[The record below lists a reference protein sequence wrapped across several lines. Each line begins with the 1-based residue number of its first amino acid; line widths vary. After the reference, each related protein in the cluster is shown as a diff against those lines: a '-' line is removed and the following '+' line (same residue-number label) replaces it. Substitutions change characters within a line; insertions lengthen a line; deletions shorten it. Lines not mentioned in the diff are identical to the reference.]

1 MTKALSI
8 GLQNYKPLKDYIVDK
23 TLIIQEFL
31 DMTIDS
37 IELFK
42 DTQIMK
48 AKYIYQINQYPTMFI
63 SFANGKG
70 NQLSIIQTIK
80 KVAREAINQFEINS
94 TVLI

>member
-1 MTKALSI
+1 MTKDLSI
-8 GLQNYKPLKDYIVDK
+8 GFQNYNTLKDYIVDK
-23 TLIIQEFL
+23 TLMIQEFL

-63 SFANGKG
+63 SFANVKG
-70 NQLSIIQTIK
+70 NQLSITQTIK
-80 KVAREAINQFEINS
+80 KVAR
-94 TVLI
+94 